1 MNKDLKLITERLD
14 AGFKR
19 LPQVRYQ
26 VQITDDPYDKT
37 YNFFLNYQ
45 HRGQRL
51 KSQPLHSIQQYQ
63 LTYLEQVVKGL
74 REHTKLSFEYVGFT
88 GQRWPSS
95 QRLIQSR
102 RLNDE

>member
-1 MNKDLKLITERLD
+1 MNKDLKTIIERLD
-14 AGFKR
+14 AGFQRK
-19 LPQVRYQ
+19 PQVRYQ
-26 VQITDDPYDKT
+26 VMITNDPYDKT

-45 HRGQRL
+45 HRNRRL
-51 KSQPLHSIQQYQ
+51 RSKPLHSVHEYE
-63 LTYLEQVVKGL
+63 LAYLEQLIKDL
-74 REHTKLSFEYVGFT
+74 RAHTKLTFEFVGFT